1 MAGTDRSKARN
12 AGEGGPAVILVEPQ
26 LGENIGFAARAMAN
40 GGLTEL
46 RLVRPRD
53 GWPNDKAV
61 AAASGADAILDAAR
75 LYGSVE
81 SAIADLQRVYATTAR
96 PREMRKAVVTVRHAV
111 KDIRKAV
118 SRQERCGILFGPE
131 RMGLT
136 NDDAALADT
145 LLTIPLSPGFSSLNL
160 GHAVMVAAYEWFQS
174 GDSTAARSLPDSKS
188 PPATKD
194 DLIALFEHLE
204 GELDACGFLKNKA
217 QRPSVVRNLRS
228 LFQRA
233 EMTEQE
239 VRTLRGIIVCLTEG
253 RRRPRRDADL

>member
-1 MAGTDRSKARN
+1 MAGTDRSKSRRD
-12 AGEGGPAVILVEPQ
+12 GDTGPAIILVEPQ

-40 GGLTEL
+40 GGLSDL

-61 AAASGADAILDAAR
+61 ASASGADSLLDAAR

-81 SAIADLQRVYATTAR
+81 SAIADLRRVYATTAR
-96 PREMRKAVVTVRHAV
+96 PREMRKPVVTIRQGV

-118 SRQERCGILFGPE
+118 LREERCGILFGPE

-136 NDDAALADT
+136 NDNAALADT

-160 GHAVMVAAYEWFQS
+160 GHAVMVAAYEWYQA
-174 GDSTAARSLPDSKS
+174 GDSTPARSLPRSKT

-194 DLIALFEHLE
+194 ELIALFRHLE
-204 GELDACGFLKNKA
+204 SELDTCGFLKDKA
-217 QRPSVVRNLRS
+217 KRPSVVRNLRS
-228 LFQRA
+228 LFQRS

-253 RRRPRRDADL
+253 RRRPRRGSDA

>member
-1 MAGTDRSKARN
+1 MAGTDRSKARS
-12 AGEGGPAVILVEPQ
+12 ADGRGPAIILVEPQ

-40 GGLTEL
+40 GGLSEL

-61 AAASGADAILDAAR
+61 AAASGADAVLDGAR

-81 SAIADLQRVYATTAR
+81 NAVADLRRVYATTAR
-96 PREMRKAVVTVRHAV
+96 PREMRKAVLTLREGV

-118 SRQERCGILFGPE
+118 LRDERCGILFGPE

-136 NDDAALADT
+136 NDDATLADT

-160 GHAVMVAAYEWFQS
+160 GHAVMVVAYEWFQA
-174 GDSTAARSLPDSKS
+174 GDATPGRSLRPSKT

-194 DLIALFEHLE
+194 ELIALFTHLE
-204 GELDACGFLKNKA
+204 SELDACGFLKDKA
-217 QRPSVVRNLRS
+217 KRPSVVRNLRS

-253 RRRPRRDADL
+253 RRRPRRGTDA